1 VSCRVVFKPFR
12 TKSAVPVLVALIL
25 GTIAAI
31 DLSLVLSGCREPN
44 SQDAAKAAFAA
55 ELAACVDYSQT
66 VAEGD
71 ACFAEVSKRWGFC
84 KTDAGKLET
93 CK

>member
-1 VSCRVVFKPFR
+1 MSRRIVFKPFR
-12 TKSAVPVLVALIL
+12 KPSAVPMLVALIL

-31 DLSLVLSGCREPN
+31 DLSIVLSGCRDPN
-44 SQDAAKAAFAA
+44 TQDGAKAAFAA

-71 ACFAEVSKRWGFC
+71 ACFAEVAKRWGFC
-84 KTDAGKLET
+84 KTDAGQLEK